1 MEVAFHFNVSDTT
14 AYSCRLLRKAQS
26 RGARVTV
33 MGPRQRLL
41 DIDQKLWALS
51 ATAFVPHAW
60 SDAPAEVLVASP
72 IILCESLPQNAQRS
86 DSILLNAWPE
96 VPQTYEAFD
105 RVIEI
110 VGLSEQDRAQ
120 ARLRWKTYTQA
131 QHTLTR
137 HDVAQTPNPP

>member
-14 AYSCRLLRKAQS
+14 AYSCRLLRKAHS

-33 MGPRQRLL
+33 TGPRERLMDL
-41 DIDQKLWALS
+41 DQQLWALS

-72 IILCESLPQNAQRS
+72 IILCEALPPGQPRT

-96 VPQTYEAFD
+96 VPEAYGAFE

-110 VGLSEQDRAQ
+110 VGLSEDDRAQ
-120 ARLRWKTYTQA
+120 ARVRWKTYAQA

-137 HDVAQTPNPP
+137 HDVAQTTSTP